1 MISRIFSNYEST
13 NLVVAEFVEL
23 SDVFDKRFLKKRKPI
38 TLSLSS
44 TWSGY
49 VPKMNRMI
57 SSWFAMIDL
66 CSGEWP

>member
-1 MISRIFSNYEST
+1 MKTSEQRK
-13 NLVVAEFVEL
+13 
-23 SDVFDKRFLKKRKPI
+23 SDNPERFFKKRKTI

-66 CSGEWP
+66 CNGEWP